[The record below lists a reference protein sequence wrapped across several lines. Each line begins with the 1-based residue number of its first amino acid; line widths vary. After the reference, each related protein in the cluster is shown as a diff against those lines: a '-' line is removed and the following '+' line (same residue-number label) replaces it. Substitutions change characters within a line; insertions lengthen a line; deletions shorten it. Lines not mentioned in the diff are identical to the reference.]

1 VQAYL
6 RDLPGVSEVHDL
18 HIWAMSTTET
28 ALTAHLVRPGAGL
41 DDQMLHETCRQLEL
55 RFKIKHAT
63 LQIEAGNTEL
73 VCRLAPAHIV

>member
-1 VQAYL
+1 
-6 RDLPGVSEVHDL
+6 
-18 HIWAMSTTET
+18 
-28 ALTAHLVRPGAGL
+28 
-41 DDQMLHETCRQLEL
+41 MLHETCRQLEL